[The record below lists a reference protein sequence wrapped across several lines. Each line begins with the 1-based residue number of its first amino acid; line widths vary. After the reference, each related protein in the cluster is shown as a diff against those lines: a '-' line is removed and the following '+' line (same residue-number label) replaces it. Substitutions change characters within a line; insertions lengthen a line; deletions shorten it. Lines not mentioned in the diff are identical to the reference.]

1 MGPAGI
7 GVTPGGF
14 RDLPRAQRFLLP
26 ELLVAAAILAAG
38 FAGILPFSATP
49 SLVVFGVVSLWLR
62 GQGPRGVGLAF
73 RSDWVRTVSVGIG
86 AGIAYQGFS
95 LYIAEPAIARLT
107 RSEERR
113 VGKEERP
120 LRA

>member
-1 MGPAGI
+1 MGSSGI

-49 SLVVFGVVSLWLR
+49 SLVVVGVVSLWLR
-62 GQGPRGVGLAF
+62 GQGPRAVGLAF

-86 AGIAYQGFS
+86 AASPIRAS
-95 LYIAEPAIARLT
+95 ASTSPSP
-107 RSEERR
+107 RS
-113 VGKEERP
+113 P
-120 LRA
+120 DSRA